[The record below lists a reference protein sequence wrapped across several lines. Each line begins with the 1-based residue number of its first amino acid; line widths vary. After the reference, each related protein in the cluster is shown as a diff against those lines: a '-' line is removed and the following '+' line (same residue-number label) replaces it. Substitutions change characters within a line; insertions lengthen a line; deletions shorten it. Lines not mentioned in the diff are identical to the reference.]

1 MKIED
6 AEDEVISRAQLQ
18 AFPEE
23 YMALLTVNEIP
34 EKISM
39 SKLFPQLDD
48 QGVLRCGG
56 RLQLGF
62 SLYCQEVSG

>member
-6 AEDEVISRAQLQ
+6 AEEEVISRAQLQ

-34 EKISM
+34 EKIDFNEQAIP
-39 SKLFPQLDD
+39 LV
-48 QGVLRCGG
+48 G
-56 RLQLGF
+56 
-62 SLYCQEVSG
+62 

>member
-6 AEDEVISRAQLQ
+6 AEEEVISRAQLQ

-39 SKLFPQLDD
+39 SKLFP
-48 QGVLRCGG
+48 
-56 RLQLGF
+56 
-62 SLYCQEVSG
+62 